1 MTGQFSV
8 EEALALLQVDSIA
21 NEDNIDN
28 VIKDMMT
35 IKQHVDEQ
43 LSILINKN
51 NEFHGKPVA
60 TEVKDT
66 QCSDECKSQEC
77 KKDVNPSETNQSETN
92 PSEKPQK
99 FFKSSKFLSDEQQRT
114 LLKYLEDNG
123 VAQQMTTVPA
133 RNRVKHLQDLINQN
147 CGIHISKYMCNRLLY
162 VWGKLRQ
169 K

>member
-51 NEFHGKPVA
+51 NEFHGKQVA

-77 KKDVNPSETNQSETN
+77 KKDVNPSETN

-147 CGIHISKYMCNRLLY
+147 CGLQISMYMCNRLLDI
-162 VWGKLRQ
+162 WGN
-169 K
+169 

>member
-51 NEFHGKPVA
+51 NEFHGKTVA

-77 KKDVNPSETNQSETN
+77 KKDVNPSETN

-99 FFKSSKFLSDEQQRT
+99 FFKCSKFLSDEQQRT
-114 LLKYLEDNG
+114 LLKYLEDNE

-147 CGIHISKYMCNRLLY
+147 CGIQISKYMCNRLLDI
-162 VWGKLRQ
+162 WGN
-169 K
+169 

>member
-66 QCSDECKSQEC
+66 QCSGCTPFPLADECKSQEC
-77 KKDVNPSETNQSETN
+77 KKDVNPSETN

-99 FFKSSKFLSDEQQRT
+99 FFKCSKFLSDEQQRT

-147 CGIHISKYMCNRLLY
+147 CGIQISKYMCNRLLDI
-162 VWGKLRQ
+162 WGN
-169 K
+169 

>member
-66 QCSDECKSQEC
+66 QCSDECK
-77 KKDVNPSETNQSETN
+77 KDVNPSETN

-99 FFKSSKFLSDEQQRT
+99 FFKCSKFLSDEQQRT
-114 LLKYLEDNG
+114 LLKYLEDNE

-147 CGIHISKYMCNRLLY
+147 CGIQISKYMCNRLLDI
-162 VWGKLRQ
+162 WGN
-169 K
+169 

>member
-51 NEFHGKPVA
+51 NEFHGKPV
-60 TEVKDT
+60 EVKDT
-66 QCSDECKSQEC
+66 QCSDECK
-77 KKDVNPSETNQSETN
+77 KDVNPSETN

-99 FFKSSKFLSDEQQRT
+99 FFKCSKFLSDEQQRT

-123 VAQQMTTVPA
+123 VAQQMIMVPA
-133 RNRVKHLQDLINQN
+133 RN
-147 CGIHISKYMCNRLLY
+147 
-162 VWGKLRQ
+162 
-169 K
+169 

>member
-77 KKDVNPSETNQSETN
+77 KKDVNPSETN

-123 VAQQMTTVPA
+123 VAKQMATVPA

-147 CGIHISKYMCNRLLY
+147 CGIQISKYMCNRLLDI
-162 VWGKLRQ
+162 WGN
-169 K
+169 

>member
-77 KKDVNPSETNQSETN
+77 KKDVNPSETN

-147 CGIHISKYMCNRLLY
+147 CGIQISKYMCNRLLY
-162 VWGKLRQ
+162 IWGKLR
-169 K
+169 

>member
-66 QCSDECKSQEC
+66 QCSDECK
-77 KKDVNPSETNQSETN
+77 KDVNPSETN

-114 LLKYLEDNG
+114 LLKYLEDNE

-147 CGIHISKYMCNRLLY
+147 CGIQISKYMCNRLLNI
-162 VWGKLRQ
+162 WGD
-169 K
+169 

>member
-99 FFKSSKFLSDEQQRT
+99 FFKCSKFLSDEQQRT

-123 VAQQMTTVPA
+123 VAQQMIMVPA

-147 CGIHISKYMCNRLLY
+147 CGIQISKYMCNQLLY
-162 VWGKLRQ
+162 AWGRLNQ

>member
-66 QCSDECKSQEC
+66 QCLDECKSQEC
-77 KKDVNPSETNQSETN
+77 KKDVNPSETN

-99 FFKSSKFLSDEQQRT
+99 FFKCSKFLSDEQQRT
-114 LLKYLEDNG
+114 LLKYLEDNE

-147 CGIHISKYMCNRLLY
+147 CGIQISKYMCNRLLDI
-162 VWGKLRQ
+162 WGN
-169 K
+169 

>member
-77 KKDVNPSETNQSETN
+77 KKDVNPSETN

-99 FFKSSKFLSDEQQRT
+99 FFKCSKFLSDEQQRT
-114 LLKYLEDNG
+114 LLKYLEDNE
-123 VAQQMTTVPA
+123 VAQQMAMVPA

-147 CGIHISKYMCNRLLY
+147 CGIQISKYMCNQLLY
-162 VWGKLRQ
+162 VWGGLNQ

>member
-66 QCSDECKSQEC
+66 QCSDECKE
-77 KKDVNPSETNQSETN
+77 DVNPSETN

-99 FFKSSKFLSDEQQRT
+99 FFKCSKFLSDEQQRT
-114 LLKYLEDNG
+114 LLKYLEDNE

-147 CGIHISKYMCNRLLY
+147 CGIQISKYMCNRLLY
-162 VWGKLRQ
+162 IWGN
-169 K
+169 

>member
-66 QCSDECKSQEC
+66 QCLDECKSQEC
-77 KKDVNPSETNQSETN
+77 KKDVNPSETN

-99 FFKSSKFLSDEQQRT
+99 FFKRSKFLSDEQQRT

-123 VAQQMTTVPA
+123 VAQQMIMVPA

-147 CGIHISKYMCNRLLY
+147 CGIQISKYMCNQLLY
-162 VWGKLRQ
+162 VWGGLNQ

>member
-77 KKDVNPSETNQSETN
+77 KKDVNPSETN

-99 FFKSSKFLSDEQQRT
+99 FFKRSKFLSDEQQRT
-114 LLKYLEDNG
+114 LLKYLEDNE

-147 CGIHISKYMCNRLLY
+147 CGIQISKYMCNQLLY

>member
-77 KKDVNPSETNQSETN
+77 KKDVNPSETN

-99 FFKSSKFLSDEQQRT
+99 FFKRSKFLSDEQQRT

-123 VAQQMTTVPA
+123 VAQQMIMVPA

-147 CGIHISKYMCNRLLY
+147 CGIQISKYMCNRLLDI
-162 VWGKLRQ
+162 WGN
-169 K
+169 

>member
-77 KKDVNPSETNQSETN
+77 KKDVNPSETN

-99 FFKSSKFLSDEQQRT
+99 FFKRSKFLSDEQQRT
-114 LLKYLEDNG
+114 LLKYLEDNE

-147 CGIHISKYMCNRLLY
+147 CGIQISKYMCNQLLY
-162 VWGKLRQ
+162 VWGGLNQ

>member
-77 KKDVNPSETNQSETN
+77 KKDVNPSETN

-99 FFKSSKFLSDEQQRT
+99 FFKCSKFLSDEQQRT
-114 LLKYLEDNG
+114 LLKYLEDNE

-147 CGIHISKYMCNRLLY
+147 CGIQISKYMCNRLLDI
-162 VWGKLRQ
+162 WGN
-169 K
+169 

>member
-66 QCSDECKSQEC
+66 QYLDEC
-77 KKDVNPSETNQSETN
+77 KKDVNPSETN

-99 FFKSSKFLSDEQQRT
+99 FFKRSKFLSDEQQRT

-123 VAQQMTTVPA
+123 VAQQMIMVPA
-133 RNRVKHLQDLINQN
+133 RNRVKHLQDLINEN
-147 CGIHISKYMCNRLLY
+147 CGIQISKYMCNRLLY
-162 VWGKLRQ
+162 IWGN
-169 K
+169 